1 MLALAYWLFD
11 QPAIQQLFNGA
22 ENSGYLGSLLAGGLY
37 ALGFT
42 VPISIALLLSISV
55 KNIFLASII
64 GGIGSVIIDYGIF
77 KYVHLSFKKDFQKI
91 EHLMIVKEAES
102 VIEENF
108 SSKVRNYFLFIFAGF
123 ILASP
128 LPDEVGVSLL
138 AGFTSIKPHI
148 LMILSFIT
156 HAIGIAIILYLGTII

>member
-11 QPAIQQLFNGA
+11 QPAIQNIFIGA
-22 ENSGYLGSLLAGGLY
+22 EKLGYLSALLGGALY

-55 KNIFLASII
+55 KNIILASII
-64 GGIGSVIIDYGIF
+64 GGIGSVIVDYGIF
-77 KYVHLSFKKDFQKI
+77 KYVHLSFKKDFQEI
-91 EHLMIVKEAES
+91 EHIKIVEEAES
-102 VIEENF
+102 IIESNF
-108 SSKVRNYFLFIFAGF
+108 SAKVRNYFLFIFAGF

-138 AGFTSIKPHI
+138 AGFTSIKPHVLI
-148 LMILSFIT
+148 VLSFVT
-156 HAIGIAIILYLGTII
+156 HAIGIGIILWLGTII